1 MQLQIFGRHTNWK
14 ALIQR
19 GGKQSSTRIWRA
31 IVLFMILAISAGA
44 QENTPWTSPNGT
56 DPTDIRSRFDAN
68 LARID
73 LLSTGYILELAGS
86 ADLAFSK
93 WGTIGITVPFVYADF
108 PSTVTTE
115 VGDIGL
121 NALVALFQK
130 PEGSNFKALGI
141 GADITL
147 NTGDVDLGTGF
158 GQNIVAPYVT
168 ASFYPGEG
176 LLVAPFVKEFIAID
190 KDDSGRNIND
200 LSLRVITN
208 YSFDQFWI
216 RLTPELLID
225 LLKEKKN
232 LYTLRT
238 SLGIMID
245 ANWGFSADIIYQ
257 IAGERRF
264 EYLGR
269 IGMRYLVP

>member
-1 MQLQIFGRHTNWK
+1 MRLQFYSRDTNSK
-14 ALIQR
+14 IKSQQR
-19 GGKQSSTRIWRA
+19 EKKSPAEIGWTTILFLLLT
-31 IVLFMILAISAGA
+31 VLGGA
-44 QENTPWTSPNGT
+44 QENTPWISPNGT

-68 LARID
+68 LGRID
-73 LLSTGYILELAGS
+73 LLSSGYILELAGS
-86 ADLAFSK
+86 ANLAFSK

-130 PEGSNFKALGI
+130 PEGSDFKALGI

-147 NTGDVDLGTGF
+147 NTGDVNLGTGF

-168 ASFYPGEG
+168 VSFYPGEG

-190 KDDSGRNIND
+190 KDDSGRNVND

-238 SLGIMID
+238 SLGVMID